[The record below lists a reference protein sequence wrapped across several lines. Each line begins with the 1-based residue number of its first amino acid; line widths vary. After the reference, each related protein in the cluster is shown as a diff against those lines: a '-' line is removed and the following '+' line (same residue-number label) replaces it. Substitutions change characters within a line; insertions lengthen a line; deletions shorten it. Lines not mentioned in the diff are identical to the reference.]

1 MTMYII
7 SVVITLVANVISNK
21 LIRNELESMGY
32 IVKSKR
38 SSKLSTG
45 IAISLNFIPFL
56 NLILSILNTI
66 LTCVGLCN
74 EEFLLKVTREKIH
87 DPENVIVDYK
97 RTGVK
102 KEVLKD
108 AFTLDGANEKDIK
121 DEFKKLSDYTNFST
135 QEKGWLGTFLDED
148 PIYNENDY
156 NNALALKLAKEFIN
170 EIETTTELSKKQKK
184 ELLSLCKQDFLDE
197 IKGKDSTKSDSRI
210 LKLVNKDIN

>member
-7 SVVITLVANVISNK
+7 SIVMALVANVVSNK

-56 NLILSILNTI
+56 NLIISILNTI

-102 KEVLKD
+102 KEVLKE
-108 AFTLDGANEKDIK
+108 AFILDGANEKDIK
-121 DEFKKLSDYTNFST
+121 DEFKNLSNYTNFST

-156 NNALALKLAKEFIN
+156 NKACALKLAKEFLN
-170 EIETTTELSKKQKK
+170 ELEFSTELSSKQKK
-184 ELLSLCKQDFLDE
+184 ELLSLLKNDFLDE
-197 IKGKDSTKSDSRI
+197 IKGKNNTKTDTRI
-210 LKLVNKDIN
+210 LSLINKD